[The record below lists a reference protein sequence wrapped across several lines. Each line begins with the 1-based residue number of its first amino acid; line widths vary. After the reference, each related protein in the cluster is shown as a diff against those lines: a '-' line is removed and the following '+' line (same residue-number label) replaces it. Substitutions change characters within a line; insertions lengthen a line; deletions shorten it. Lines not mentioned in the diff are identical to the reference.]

1 MKLDILAFGSHP
13 DDVELGCGGTIAKS
27 TQQGKSVGIIDLTRG
42 ELSTKG
48 SVDIRN
54 SESQKATKILG
65 VKIRSNL
72 ELEDGFIS
80 NNKSNQLKVVQKI
93 RIHKPDIIIN
103 TAPMDRHIDHQN
115 SNRLIN
121 DSCFLS
127 GLEKIEVLNQ
137 DGKKLTPW
145 RSKVILEYI
154 QWNDTKPD
162 IIIDISGYLE
172 IKLQS
177 INAYQSQFYNTKT
190 NPTITPISKPNFL
203 SSIEARAINFGR
215 LIETQA
221 GEGFTSPQ
229 ALAVRDLF
237 NLLV

>member
-1 MKLDILAFGSHP
+1 MKLDVLAFGSHP

-27 TQQGKSVGIIDLTRG
+27 TQQGKSIGIIDLTRG

-48 SVDIRN
+48 SVETRN

-65 VKIRSNL
+65 VKFRLNL

-80 NNKSNQLKVVQKI
+80 NNKKNQLKIVRNI
-93 RIHKPDIIIN
+93 RLYKPNIIIT
-103 TAPMDRHIDHQN
+103 TAPIDRHIDHQN
-115 SNRLIN
+115 SNRLII

-127 GLEKIEVLNQ
+127 GLERIEVLDQN
-137 DGKKLTPW
+137 GRKLTPW
-145 RSKVILEYI
+145 RPKVILEYI
-154 QWNDTKPD
+154 QWNDIKPD

-172 IKLQS
+172 IKIQS
-177 INAYQSQFYNTKT
+177 INVYRSQFYNTKT
-190 NPTITPISKPNFL
+190 NPKITPISKPNFL
-203 SSIEARAINFGR
+203 SSMEARAINFGR
-215 LIETQA
+215 LIGTQA

-229 ALAVRDLF
+229 PLAIRDLC